1 MPLTYIPD
9 GDRMVLIASNAGQD
23 HQPAWYLNLTANP
36 TVTVRRGHDTQ
47 TMHARVATPDEKAE
61 LWPRVVA
68 WWDRY
73 EGYQAKTT
81 RDIPLVIVE

>member
-1 MPLTYIPD
+1 MPLTYLRD
-9 GDRMVLIASNAGQD
+9 GDRLVLIASNAGQD
-23 HQPAWYLNLTANP
+23 HHPAWYLNLTANP
-36 TVTVRRGHDTQ
+36 TVTVRRSDDTR
-47 TMHARVATPDEKAE
+47 TMRARVATPDERAE

-73 EGYQAKTT
+73 AGYQAKTE